1 MKAFHECN
9 SILKNLRKRPT
20 RIELH
25 NLKGGI
31 LLINLLSGT
40 PGSGK
45 SLDAAQR
52 LYFWLGTGKPA
63 VCNFEINLDLIPGK
77 KEKKF
82 YYKDNSELTPDFLID
97 FSKQYFSGKRP
108 KEDSILLV
116 IDEAQLIFNARSWD
130 AKGRDKWLKFFTMHR
145 HYGYLVL
152 LLAQFDRMIDR
163 QIRCLI
169 EYEYI
174 HRKVSNFGW
183 KGKIISML
191 ALGNLFVSVKVWYPL
206 KEKVGSEFFRAKRRY
221 YRLYDTFDNLEEK
234 ANTATEQKKDAQQN
248 AVTAEI
254 QAAIAAANSG
264 NVTQKSEVVNPDEA
278 DQ

>member
-1 MKAFHECN
+1 M
-9 SILKNLRKRPT
+9 
-20 RIELH
+20 
-25 NLKGGI
+25 
-31 LLINLLSGT
+31 INLLSGT

-52 LYFWLGTGKPA
+52 LYFWLLTGKPA
-63 VCNFEINLDLIPGK
+63 IANFEINIDMIPGK
-77 KEKKF
+77 RKKDF
-82 YYKDNSELTPDFLID
+82 HYKDNSELTPEYLIA
-97 FSKQYFSGKRP
+97 FSKKYFAGRKP

-152 LLAQFDRMIDR
+152 LLAQFDRMLDK

-183 KGKIISML
+183 KGKIISIL

-206 KEKVGSEFFRAKRRY
+206 KEKVGSELFRAKRRY

-234 ANTATEQKKDAQQN
+234 TNEAIEQKQIDETKEKQIEID
-248 AVTAEI
+248 TTMAEI
-254 QAAIAAANSG
+254 EAALKAVNG
-264 NVTQKSEVVNPDEA
+264 NLEA
-278 DQ
+278 